1 MYIARTVQRCSFL
14 VPTSG
19 HRVQISHQMLLPC
32 FDHSRRRKVSLVVF
46 NRRVEKAAIV
56 HPPGFQMR
64 DRGLLLCKSG
74 SIIAMDARV
83 WHTSGANTTADV
95 DRPLLFGYYSAP
107 FLRQQVNWTA
117 KLPQDVKDDLNEEL
131 QQRLGLGAT
140 ANTGRTGDLRYMSV
154 QYPEAAKV

>member
-1 MYIARTVQRCSFL
+1 
-14 VPTSG
+14 
-19 HRVQISHQMLLPC
+19 
-32 FDHSRRRKVSLVVF
+32 
-46 NRRVEKAAIV
+46 
-56 HPPGFQMR
+56 
-64 DRGLLLCKSG
+64 
-74 SIIAMDARV
+74 MDARV